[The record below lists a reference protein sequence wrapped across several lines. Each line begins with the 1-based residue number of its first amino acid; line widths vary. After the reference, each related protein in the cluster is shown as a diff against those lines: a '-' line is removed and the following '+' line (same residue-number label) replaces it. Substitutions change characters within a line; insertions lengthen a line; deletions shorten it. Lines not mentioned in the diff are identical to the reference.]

1 MLVLRCH
8 RVYQKKYTFS
18 PQQVLK
24 KRNCWLVLQ
33 YYQSNKVLSLEKN
46 AHCLPILF
54 LPFSSESRL
63 LKDCSYCD
71 RLSELDVLE
80 RVKRNPRKFESDCEI
95 IDSIYRQICKNA
107 NDSKRVIFT
116 ETSSPK

>member
-1 MLVLRCH
+1 MSSRLPEKI
-8 RVYQKKYTFS
+8 YIQSTAS
-18 PQQVLK
+18 NEK
-24 KRNCWLVLQ
+24 KRNCRLVLQ

-46 AHCLPILF
+46 AHCLLILF
-54 LPFSSESRL
+54 LPFSSESKL

-95 IDSIYRQICKNA
+95 IDSIYRQIYKNA